1 MAAGI
6 SVRLP
11 STESPANVTKDS
23 SPSIDWM
30 TLILAA
36 LAAAGALGLYL
47 RSGLAAVGDSLGEN
61 LLLLL
66 EILPI
71 VAVALMI
78 AGYAQILVPQ
88 QTMGRWLG
96 NRSGLRGLAV
106 AEIAGILT
114 PGGPFAAF
122 PLVLA
127 LHRAGASL
135 ATCVTFL
142 TAWSL
147 IGLNRALVWEIP
159 FLGWEFVAVRL
170 AVSLPLP
177 ILAGMLIQLLLA
189 TSAAEPES
197 R

>member
-1 MAAGI
+1 
-6 SVRLP
+6 
-11 STESPANVTKDS
+11 
-23 SPSIDWM
+23 M
-30 TLILAA
+30 TIILAA
-36 LAAAGALGLYL
+36 LAAGGAVGLYL
-47 RSGLAAVGDSLGEN
+47 RSGLAAVYASLGEN

-71 VAVALMI
+71 VAAAVMI

-96 NRSGLRGLAV
+96 SQSGLRGLAV

-127 LHRAGASL
+127 LYRAGASL

-159 FLGWEFVAVRL
+159 FLGWEFVAIRL
-170 AVSLPLP
+170 AISLPLP
-177 ILAGMLIQLLLA
+177 ILTGMLVKLLLA
-189 TSAAEPES
+189 APVTEPES